1 MSGGATHD
9 NDAGDGVY
17 KTTDTTRKTSPPL
30 GTSSQRTQKSVQQD
44 RTGGARRWYR
54 DSSSGDENNVGE
66 RQQIPTTKTNTSNR
80 TNKTKTTVRAGER
93 SESGREIGEKGGEGE
108 RVKGKTVDLSD
119 GLMGTK
125 ASDKNKGEM
134 PRTQKSTEQ
143 GRTGGDYT
151 ETVRSGTRTARVT
164 GNRF

>member
-1 MSGGATHD
+1 M
-9 NDAGDGVY
+9 
-17 KTTDTTRKTSPPL
+17 
-30 GTSSQRTQKSVQQD
+30 TQKDTEWEKV
-44 RTGGARRWYR
+44 RATA
-54 DSSSGDENNVGE
+54 E
-66 RQQIPTTKTNTSNR
+66 RSEHEQIPSLLSPFQACQGQQGGESARGWKAVKSTHASQDVDETIKTNM
-80 TNKTKTTVRAGER
+80 TKTTVRAVER

-125 ASDKNKGEM
+125 ASDKNRGEM
-134 PRTQKSTEQ
+134 PRTQKSMEQ